1 MYIFD
6 PVTFLLNTVKDID
19 FPLQILKW
27 FRIGS
32 TGETPKTSCQ
42 IKYFLQD
49 CSVRHTI
56 ISAKKMPAQRIKE
69 QNEQQNI
76 NWLKWMSNILH
87 FSIWF

>member
-6 PVTFLLNTVKDID
+6 LVTFLLNTVKDID

-32 TGETPKTSCQ
+32 CGVIPKTSCQ

-49 CSVRHTI
+49 CSLRRTI
-56 ISAKKMPAQRIKE
+56 ISVKKMPVQCIKE
-69 QNEQQNI
+69 QNEQPKYK
-76 NWLKWMSNILH
+76 LA
-87 FSIWF
+87 